1 MTERV
6 VIVGA
11 GQAAGVA
18 AASLREQGYGG
29 AIAIVGEE
37 AFPPYQRPPLSKNFL
52 AGQMNAEQL
61 LLKPEKFYAERNVDL
76 KLGTRVEAIERDAM
90 HVRLRGG
97 ETLPYSKL
105 LLATGS
111 RPRKLSVPGADIA
124 GVHYLRTL
132 ADVQAIRADM
142 AAGRHAVVIG
152 AGYIGL
158 EAAAVAAKAGMS
170 VVVLEAA
177 ERILGRVSGPIVADF
192 FAGAHRAQGVEI
204 RCGIRVEALEGS
216 ARVAS
221 VVCSDGAVAA
231 DLVIV
236 GIGIEPNVE
245 LAAEA
250 GLTCDNGIVVDEFT
264 RTSDPNIHAAGDCS
278 NHPNALLG
286 ARMRLESVQNA
297 IDQARAAASNLA
309 GKARAYTELPWF
321 WSNQYDMRLQIAGL
335 SQGHDATL
343 MRGSPPAGA
352 FSVMYLRAGKLI
364 AVDTVNAPRDHLA
377 IRKLLAAGGEVDAE
391 RFVDPAV
398 AIG

>member
-18 AASLREQGYGG
+18 AVTLREQGYGG

-37 AFPPYQRPPLSKNFL
+37 AFAPYQRPPLSKHFL
-52 AGQMNAEQL
+52 AGQMSAEQL
-61 LLKPEKFYAERNVDL
+61 LLKPEKFYAERNIEL
-76 KLGTRVEAIERDAM
+76 KLGTRVDAIERDVM
-90 HVRLRGG
+90 RVRFNGG
-97 ETLPYSKL
+97 ETLAYSKL

-111 RPRKLSVPGADIA
+111 RPRKLSVPGADLA

-142 AAGRHAVVIG
+142 AAGKRAVVIG

-158 EAAAVAAKAGMS
+158 EAAAVAAKAGMN

-192 FAGAHRAQGVEI
+192 FAEAHRAQGAEI
-204 RCGIRVEALEGS
+204 HCGMRIEALEGS

-221 VVCSDGAVAA
+221 VVCNEGPVAA

-236 GIGIEPNVE
+236 GIGIDPNVE

-250 GLTCDNGIVVDEFT
+250 GLACDNGIVVDEFT
-264 RTSDPNIHAAGDCS
+264 RTADPNIHAAGDCS

-309 GKARAYTELPWF
+309 GKERAYAELPWF
-321 WSNQYDMRLQIAGL
+321 WSNQYDLRLQIAGL
-335 SQGHDATL
+335 SQGHDGTL
-343 MRGSPPAGA
+343 MRGSPAARA
-352 FSVMYLRAGKLI
+352 FSVMYLRAGRLI

-377 IRKLLAAGGEVDAE
+377 FRKLLAAGGEADAQ
-391 RFVDPAV
+391 RLVDPAV